1 MAKPTAN
8 RTLLLLSLIGGLF
21 TTVGV
26 VMLKHLIYAL
36 AWVTSGGHP
45 IGRPPNLHKILDPSN
60 ATDLFGLGNNQLSLV
75 GIVLWAFAA
84 GAIAVYFISKSAVGS
99 FLQNPSTSS
108 GWPRKGFFFGLLC
121 GLVSCVLFV
130 FVSAVVGIVLES
142 FKHDLSVGLFL
153 FGPLVFSAMALY
165 LVGLPVAL
173 IGGTVG
179 SLIEVVVRQ
188 RHRSASRQI
197 S

>member
-1 MAKPTAN
+1 MATPTAN
-8 RTLLLLSLIGGLF
+8 RALLVLSLIGGLF
-21 TTVGV
+21 STGG
-26 VMLKHLIYAL
+26 LIMASYLMYASDWL
-36 AWVTSGGHP
+36 TSGGHP
-45 IGRPPNLHKILDPSN
+45 IGGPPDFPKILDSSN
-60 ATDLFGLGNNQLSLV
+60 DITQLGLV
-75 GIVLWAFAA
+75 GAVPLAFAA
-84 GAIAVYFISKSAVGS
+84 GAIAIYFISKSAVGS

-121 GLVSCVLFV
+121 GLVSCVLFTS
-130 FVSAVVGIVLES
+130 VSTVVEIVLES
-142 FKHDLSVGLFL
+142 FKHDVSIGVLL
-153 FGPLVFSAMALY
+153 FGPLIFSAMALY